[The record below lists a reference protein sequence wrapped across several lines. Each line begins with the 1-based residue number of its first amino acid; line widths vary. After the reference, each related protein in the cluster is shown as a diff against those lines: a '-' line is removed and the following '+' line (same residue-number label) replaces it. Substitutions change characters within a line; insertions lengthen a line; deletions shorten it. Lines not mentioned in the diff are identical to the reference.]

1 LEASRLFTFKEEIF
15 ARRKKK
21 SLLFAETWFV
31 KALIYLLLLFKIDF
45 VGASTLP
52 VNMEEWKPIEDF
64 PEYEV
69 SNLGR
74 VKSLNY
80 HRSGQEQ
87 LLKQVLQN
95 GYLIVCLHKDKIQK
109 NVKVHR
115 LVVKAFLPN
124 PENKRTIDHI
134 NRNKQDNR
142 LENLRWATHSENCL
156 NKALGVSGERLI
168 YPHGNSF
175 QVLINRQDHKVYKSF
190 KTLEEAIAWR
200 DQQLNLK
207 LTTMNSSS

>member
-1 LEASRLFTFKEEIF
+1 
-15 ARRKKK
+15 
-21 SLLFAETWFV
+21 
-31 KALIYLLLLFKIDF
+31 
-45 VGASTLP
+45 
-52 VNMEEWKPIEDF
+52 MEEWKPIEDF

-175 QVLINRQDHKVYKSF
+175 QVLITRQDHKVYKSF

-200 DQQLNLK
+200 DQQLNLQ